1 MEWVIVGIAV
11 LIAIGLFVVIPIL
24 TTWYSFSTVRLL
36 WKNAK
41 AERKLAERKLAE
53 RELAERELRADS
65 RELIIAGAPVMQ
77 RPAGAAEEVHRLTEA
92 EAEAKTRMDQAGAEL
107 VDARAAAARA
117 ARAA

>member
-41 AERKLAERKLAE
+41 AERKLAERKL
-53 RELAERELRADS
+53 RADS
-65 RELIIAGAPVMQ
+65 RELIIAGAPLMQ